1 MAESLAA
8 DVVVVGSGSGGAV
21 VTRRL
26 VDAGVRVALVEVG
39 GADENPAIHDPPRV
53 FELWDSPQDWG
64 YRTAPQAHCHD
75 RELQWPR
82 GKVLGGSSSLNGMIY
97 IRGHRSDYDT
107 WAYLGCAGW
116 SYEDVLPVFK
126 RSEDFDRGASGYHGV
141 GGPLPVL
148 TEYERHPVNAAL
160 LEAAVEAGIPFNDDH
175 NGATL
180 DGVGYAQLNI
190 RDGVRQSAA
199 TVFLRPVLGSPNLV
213 VLTGTRA
220 SRLVLEHGRCVGV
233 VVSPEG
239 GSAVEVRAEHEVVIC
254 AGTIESP
261 KLLLLSG
268 IGPGPDLDRLG
279 LDVAIDLPGVGRNLH
294 DHILSPVIHAA
305 ARSVP
310 PALPGM
316 TQLHSH
322 LFWRSRS
329 GLLGPDVQPLFF
341 HLPMYLD
348 GMEGP
353 ADGFTLMAG
362 AIRPASRGS
371 LRLASTDPAAP
382 PLIDPA
388 FLSRE
393 SDLDTMV
400 ATIELC
406 REIAQQDAL
415 AEWRGPELY
424 PGPDVIGTALRDYVR
439 RTAITYHH
447 QAGTCRMGVDE
458 LAVVDPELRVYGVEG
473 LRVADASVMPLVTS
487 GNTHAP
493 VVMIGERAADLV
505 LESIGAAAGAALAN
519 A

>member
-1 MAESLAA
+1 VEPIVA

-21 VTRRL
+21 VARRL
-26 VDAGVRVALVEVG
+26 VDAGVRVALVEAG

-64 YRTAPQAHCHD
+64 YRTVPQAACHD

-82 GKVLGGSSSLNGMIY
+82 GKVLGGSSSLNGMIT

-116 SYEDVLPVFK
+116 GYADVLPVFK
-126 RSEDFDRGASGYHGV
+126 RSEDFDRGASEYHGA
-141 GGPLPVL
+141 GGLLPVL

-175 NGATL
+175 NGPTL

-190 RDGVRQSAA
+190 RDGVRQSTAA
-199 TVFLRPVLGSPNLV
+199 VFLRPVLGSPNLV

-220 SRLVLEHGRCVGV
+220 TRLVLEGGRCAGV
-233 VVSPEG
+233 LVSPEG
-239 GSAVEVRAEHEVVIC
+239 GSRVEVRAEHEVVLC

-268 IGPGPDLDRLG
+268 VGPGPDLARLG
-279 LDVAIDLPGVGRNLH
+279 LDVAVDLPGVGRNLH

-305 ARSVP
+305 ARPVP
-310 PALPGM
+310 PALPGL

-329 GLLGPDVQPLFF
+329 GLVGPDIQPLFF
-341 HLPMYLD
+341 HLPMYLE

-371 LRLASTDPAAP
+371 LRLASTDPAVP

-388 FLSRE
+388 FLSCE
-393 SDLDTMV
+393 SDLETMV
-400 ATIELC
+400 RAIELC
-406 REIAQQDAL
+406 REIALQDAL
-415 AEWRGPELY
+415 SDWRGPELH
-424 PGPDVIGTALRDYVR
+424 PGPAVTGAALRDYVR
-439 RTAITYHH
+439 QTAITYHH
-447 QAGTCRMGVDE
+447 QAGTCRMGVDA
-458 LAVVDPELRVYGVEG
+458 LAVVDPELRVHGVDG
-473 LRVADASVMPLVTS
+473 LRVADASVMPTVTS

-505 LESIGAAAGAALAN
+505 LASLGAPAEAAAAHA
-519 A
+519 